1 MVKKDK
7 FRLIQPKDI
16 RRKPGYN
23 RITNMNKEDVTMK
36 KLTALLLTLALLLSA
51 LPAFAESEGKWD
63 GPVEQIIMTW
73 LTGGVDN
80 PYLDKAAEKIN
91 EITREK
97 IGVEVSFR
105 QESVFTA
112 ASSYTRWLGN
122 REELDIMVI
131 AFAPMAPFISMGM
144 LEPLDDYLQYAPHV
158 QAYAEQGVAIYDPN
172 ATGHVYGLSVIGR
185 PMAGA
190 AGAVYLFEE
199 DLKAAGFDYQYN
211 DQITMAELDEIA
223 RKIAPLYENGY
234 VGLVGSAPKS
244 DLMYAVDSLGTA
256 VSSGV
261 LMGVD
266 STTVVD
272 FFETEEYQEYLQI
285 VRGWYN
291 DGLLKKD
298 SATIDINDMGTV
310 GNDPEHCFMM
320 LNNSDMGLV
329 KNYSGMA
336 EEATGKHVIE
346 LLTTPI
352 FNKAT
357 SSIGSFMTI
366 PFTSKHPEAAMR
378 FMDLLYYDKEVSDI
392 LYCGIEGENFIYLD
406 EEHLGAMPITE
417 AYYVALGLY
426 GYNGLCAVVGPYD
439 AELYARY
446 DAWEATGASN
456 PTKGFGFCYQPDD
469 NMTMLITAIDAVMAE
484 YRAALETGSAD
495 VDKVYPEFI
504 AKLKANGID
513 QVIADKQAQFNTWLA
528 GK

>member
-1 MVKKDK
+1 
-7 FRLIQPKDI
+7 
-16 RRKPGYN
+16 
-23 RITNMNKEDVTMK
+23 MNKEDVTMK

-63 GPVEQIIMTW
+63 GPVEKITMTW

-80 PYLDKAAEKIN
+80 PYLDKVAEKIS

-122 REELDIMVI
+122 REELDIMVV

-158 QAYAEQGVAIYDPN
+158 QELAEQGIAIYDPN
-172 ATGHVYGLSVIGR
+172 ATGNVYGLSVIGR
-185 PMAGA
+185 PTAGG

-211 DQITMAELDEIA
+211 DQITMEELDQIA

-234 VGLVGSAPKS
+234 IGLVGSAPKG
-244 DLMYAVDSLGTA
+244 DLMYEVDTMGATA
-256 VSSGV
+256 SSGV
-261 LMGVD
+261 LMGTD
-266 STTVVD
+266 STTVVN
-272 FFETEEYQEYLQI
+272 FFETEEYKQFLQI
-285 VRGWYN
+285 VRGWYH

-298 SATIDINDMGTV
+298 AATIDINDMGTV
-310 GNDPEHCFMM
+310 GSDPEHCFMQ

-336 EEATGKHVIE
+336 AEASGKHVIE

-352 FNKAT
+352 YNKAVSAT
-357 SSIGSFMTI
+357 GSFMTI

-378 FMDLLYYDKEVSDI
+378 FMDLLYVDKEISDL
-392 LYCGIEGENFIYLD
+392 LYCGIEGENFVYLD
-406 EEHLGAMPITE
+406 EEHLGCIPNAD

-426 GYNGLCAVVGPYD
+426 GYNGLCASVGPYD
-439 AELYARY
+439 PELNARY
-446 DAWEATGASN
+446 DAWEEIGKAN
-456 PTKGFGFCYQPDD
+456 PTKAFGFCYQPDD
-469 NMTMLITAIDAVMAE
+469 NMTLMITSLDAVVAE

-495 VDKVYPEFI
+495 IDKVYPEFI
-504 AKLKANGID
+504 QKLKNNGID